1 MMLSLMTGIIQH
13 TMAALNIDILSNTL
27 RVGAPLP
34 PPLHRRR
41 CCPRA
46 LSPTSAR
53 ARRRRPPARAAHSPA
68 HPPPAH
74 SPARLPVRPR
84 DSQVSRLY
92 GLHIGRAAE
101 AAVARAPRAPR
112 APRLPPL
119 SRRRPL
125 RGAPAAE
132 GKGEGVAGQWLV
144 GVTGGRQTRRNAT
157 RSCHRTQRRRRRTR
171 QSIEGTPKDMRIS
184 RSV

>member
-27 RVGAPLP
+27 RVGEPLP
-34 PPLHRRR
+34 PPVHRRR

-68 HPPPAH
+68 HPPAAH

-84 DSQVSRLY
+84 DSQVSS
-92 GLHIGRAAE
+92 GFTSAGRPRRTSR
-101 AAVARAPRAPR
+101 ARREPRVR
-112 APRLPPL
+112 RG
-119 SRRRPL
+119 RRR
-125 RGAPAAE
+125 
-132 GKGEGVAGQWLV
+132 
-144 GVTGGRQTRRNAT
+144 
-157 RSCHRTQRRRRRTR
+157 
-171 QSIEGTPKDMRIS
+171 
-184 RSV
+184 

>member
-34 PPLHRRR
+34 PPVHRRR

-68 HPPPAH
+68 HPPVRPRHPLARL
-74 SPARLPVRPR
+74 SARPPARLAGALGLHLDGGGRRAGRRRAPARPR
-84 DSQVSRLY
+84 
-92 GLHIGRAAE
+92 
-101 AAVARAPRAPR
+101 
-112 APRLPPL
+112 
-119 SRRRPL
+119 
-125 RGAPAAE
+125 
-132 GKGEGVAGQWLV
+132 
-144 GVTGGRQTRRNAT
+144 
-157 RSCHRTQRRRRRTR
+157 
-171 QSIEGTPKDMRIS
+171 
-184 RSV
+184 